1 MSKFQFFAVCASL
14 VCWFVFV
21 ICFFVASAM
30 WQNVPVWLEY
40 ICSGSVIGGVLF
52 FASAIIFNKEG
63 KK

>member
-14 VCWFVFV
+14 VCWCVF
-21 ICFFVASAM
+21 IINFFVVLAI
-30 WQNVPVWLEY
+30 QHTNIFLDY
-40 ICSGSVIGGVLF
+40 IAAGSVIGGVLF